1 LWFQVSRVQTPLLTP
16 EEVGGIVEESSEA
29 ALPVKLEGSAAGHKV
44 GHKSTG
50 AVPAALTFALAP
62 EDVTEVTASPAPPRA
77 AAPLVN
83 PREALAA
90 ELAAHVARL
99 LAAGDVEAARVAHDA
114 MGRLLGA
121 APATGS
127 APGMDLSAERQK
139 HGKP

>member
-29 ALPVKLEGSAAGHKV
+29 ALPVKLEGSAA